1 MMCGGP
7 GGSRWLRFF
16 TSVVQGFLAD
26 NEFPP
31 LGTVNHLFVSVQTVY
46 TSVQDL
52 CDAGLWV
59 NSFCSGEGFMAVDE
73 G

>member
-7 GGSRWLRFF
+7 GGFRWLRFF

-52 CDAGLWV
+52 CDAGL
-59 NSFCSGEGFMAVDE
+59 
-73 G
+73 